1 MFAPQP
7 AVWCHIA
14 EVDGEV
20 AGFALWYLTFS
31 TWVGRHGIYLEDL
44 FVRPAFRGRGV
55 GVALLRTL
63 ARTAAE
69 RGYQR
74 VEWAVL
80 DWNQPAID
88 FYRRAGARPMDEW
101 TVFRLTGDALT
112 SFEHRGSSG
121 ERQGGAMP

>member
-1 MFAPQP
+1 
-7 AVWCHIA
+7 VWCHVA

-44 FVRPAFRGRGV
+44 FVRPAFRGTGV
-55 GVALLRTL
+55 GVSLLRTL
-63 ARTAAE
+63 ASTAIE
-69 RGYQR
+69 RGFQR

-80 DWNQPAID
+80 DWNTPAIE
-88 FYRRAGARPMDEW
+88 FYRRAGALPMDEW

-112 SFEHRGSSG
+112 SFAGGGQDPGRRS
-121 ERQGGAMP
+121 GAMP

>member
-1 MFAPQP
+1 MFTPQP

-14 EVDGEV
+14 EVEGEV

-69 RGYQR
+69 RGYRR

-88 FYRRAGARPMDEW
+88 FYRRAGATPMDEW
-101 TVFRLTGDALT
+101 TVFRLTGDALN
-112 SFEHRGSSG
+112 SFE
-121 ERQGGAMP
+121 QGDKRREPHDGAMP